1 MGDRHNS
8 LCFEQKH
15 RLLGVAV
22 DTAKPEEWKLTANI
36 ETSTHPPEGVWGDE
50 GNSSFFLRVKT
61 CIIMQICVMLFDHL
75 SNSFMASAFALSAI
89 SI

>member
-22 DTAKPEEWKLTANI
+22 DTAKPEKWKLTANI

-50 GNSSFFLRVKT
+50 GNSSFF
-61 CIIMQICVMLFDHL
+61 
-75 SNSFMASAFALSAI
+75 SAR
-89 SI
+89 

>member
-36 ETSTHPPEGVWGDE
+36 ETSTHPPEGVRGMKE
-50 GNSSFFLRVKT
+50 FE
-61 CIIMQICVMLFDHL
+61 LF
-75 SNSFMASAFALSAI
+75 SAR
-89 SI
+89 

>member
-15 RLLGVAV
+15 RLLGVAA

-36 ETSTHPPEGVWGDE
+36 ETSTHPPKGVRGMKVIRA
-50 GNSSFFLRVKT
+50 FFLRVKT
-61 CIIMQICVMLFDHL
+61 CIIMQICVTLFGHL

>member
-1 MGDRHNS
+1 MGEAD
-8 LCFEQKH
+8 CEH
-15 RLLGVAV
+15 R
-22 DTAKPEEWKLTANI
+22 NI
-36 ETSTHPPEGVWGDE
+36 NTSPRGGEGDE